1 MSADPT
7 PKIDALR
14 AYRIAL
20 VFLIVTAATGALLRA
35 QALWPQAWID
45 YRQLVHGHSHT
56 AFYGWVFN
64 VVFAFAL
71 LHWIEPEQR
80 RRAWWLFAL
89 LQVANVGMLLSFP
102 WQGYGPVSISFS
114 TLHLIVSVIWLR
126 QLWRSPRIIA
136 VARLWLR
143 LAILFFFVSAI
154 GPLLL
159 GPLAALDLRVHPAYQ
174 LALYWFLHFQYNGWF
189 PLALIAALISREHAP
204 PARADGRACAL
215 VAAGVVLTYAQSTL
229 WLTPPSI
236 VYAVAALGALL
247 QLLGFSLLVHTARAP
262 LLATL
267 RRAPLLW
274 LAALAFGLKCL
285 LQLLAAT
292 PALGHW
298 VNHPFIALA
307 FLHLVFLGVITIGW
321 ISLFHAHNLSARSM
335 HRWFAWWLFLP
346 AFTLSELLI
355 ILPVLTTSLPTW
367 IVHNTSIALFILAVV
382 QMLTFCLLLPSREI
396 SNRNITT
403 QASECL
409 KG

>member
-71 LHWIEPEQR
+71 LRWIEPEQR
-80 RRAWWLFAL
+80 RR
-89 LQVANVGMLLSFP
+89 
-102 WQGYGPVSISFS
+102 
-114 TLHLIVSVIWLR
+114 
-126 QLWRSPRIIA
+126 
-136 VARLWLR
+136 
-143 LAILFFFVSAI
+143 
-154 GPLLL
+154 
-159 GPLAALDLRVHPAYQ
+159 
-174 LALYWFLHFQYNGWF
+174 
-189 PLALIAALISREHAP
+189 
-204 PARADGRACAL
+204 
-215 VAAGVVLTYAQSTL
+215 
-229 WLTPPSI
+229 
-236 VYAVAALGALL
+236 
-247 QLLGFSLLVHTARAP
+247 
-262 LLATL
+262 
-267 RRAPLLW
+267 
-274 LAALAFGLKCL
+274 
-285 LQLLAAT
+285 
-292 PALGHW
+292 
-298 VNHPFIALA
+298 
-307 FLHLVFLGVITIGW
+307 
-321 ISLFHAHNLSARSM
+321 
-335 HRWFAWWLFLP
+335 AWWLFLP

-396 SNRNITT
+396 SNWNVTT